1 MRRGYHMKT
10 FLRSKTQIV
19 QPKFLKRNGSGLKK
33 LQEEHDTPI
42 SDENRRR
49 LEQEL
54 TADTCKIYINHLKV
68 SFELS
73 RLPLWRVS
81 TSANF
86 VKVRW
91 AFAQD
96 PGAYCEAH
104 WESYAYPVA
113 VYRICKRIS

>member
-1 MRRGYHMKT
+1 ME
-10 FLRSKTQIV
+10 RSSRSPTTSGHETGLPHEDVSEKQDADSPAKIPETQW
-19 QPKFLKRNGSGLKK
+19 QWLKK

-91 AFAQD
+91 AFA
-96 PGAYCEAH
+96 
-104 WESYAYPVA
+104 
-113 VYRICKRIS
+113 